1 MSNEFVDALYNGKN
15 LEAEDAFKTAM
26 QDKVGAALEVKR
38 REVANNFVKT
48 KIKLPVPAPIPKT
61 SAAKIYVKS
70 LVSFKTVRYQIMDI
84 APTSA
89 KALTKL
95 EPIVITTNDII
106 IVVNKIV

>member
-48 KIKLPVPAPIPKT
+48 KIEDNGDVEE
-61 SAAKIYVKS
+61 V
-70 LVSFKTVRYQIMDI
+70 
-84 APTSA
+84 
-89 KALTKL
+89 
-95 EPIVITTNDII
+95 
-106 IVVNKIV
+106 